1 MRFIIG
7 HRWLLVTFFLICL
20 QWVSVLLK
28 TVSCWVWDEASVC
41 LDPYLRQGNMIQDSG
56 ILVSEPTTVEALLL
70 LDLPGTEQC
79 SLNMV
84 ISWQRNE
91 MGSVVSQEPV
101 VWRHSRPLPDQKG
114 ISQNPSRTKHTSRND
129 LFVRSYL
136 LDFMYYVTRIL
147 ELVIK
152 YR

>member
-20 QWVSVLLK
+20 QSVSVLLK

-41 LDPYLRQGNMIQDSG
+41 LDPYLKGNMIQDSG

-79 SLNMV
+79 SVNMV

-91 MGSVVSQEPV
+91 MASVVSQEPV

-136 LDFMYYVTRIL
+136 LDFMYCVTRIL